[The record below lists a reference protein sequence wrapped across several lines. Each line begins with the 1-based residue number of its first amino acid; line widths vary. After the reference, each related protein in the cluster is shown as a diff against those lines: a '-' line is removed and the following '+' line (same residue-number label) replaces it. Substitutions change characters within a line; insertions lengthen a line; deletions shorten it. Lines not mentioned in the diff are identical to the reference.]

1 MEFIAFCAYLI
12 LLFKLNKFVNFYHSN
27 VNELHFQD
35 PAIYESS
42 LERQMRELH
51 SVSLRKG
58 SRPKKKIAYFETLSQ
73 RRGEGVQQNLIWKKN
88 LIETQIKG
96 EGGLAKF

>member
-1 MEFIAFCAYLI
+1 MYPFKHFLDDTKSHVVKTLRPD
-12 LLFKLNKFVNFYHSN
+12 LLWIKINI
-27 VNELHFQD
+27 
-35 PAIYESS
+35 P
-42 LERQMRELH
+42 
-51 SVSLRKG
+51 KG